1 MKNLKSFNETSNG
14 EYHKALDSS
23 SNKAIND
30 RFFFDQDES
39 SHWYMIPLSLK
50 SRWLSLNSQND
61 DESNDLVTVEDYHL
75 WLKLLRNKISI
86 KFIPIV
92 LGEFLIHGKNT
103 SKTNSKNLNALS
115 NAFELIYE
123 NYKPKN
129 FLIKVKAIK
138 RRAIIIYSG
147 ARGFQSSGDF
157 NKSIILNLK
166 AILKFPFILKFYLAL
181 IMSVFK
187 IK

>member
-61 DESNDLVTVEDYHL
+61 DESNDLVDSEFGEYRTNGGITD
-75 WLKLLRNKISI
+75 ISFENPQ
-86 KFIPIV
+86 KF
-92 LGEFLIHGKNT
+92 
-103 SKTNSKNLNALS
+103 
-115 NAFELIYE
+115 
-123 NYKPKN
+123 
-129 FLIKVKAIK
+129 
-138 RRAIIIYSG
+138 
-147 ARGFQSSGDF
+147 
-157 NKSIILNLK
+157 
-166 AILKFPFILKFYLAL
+166 
-181 IMSVFK
+181 
-187 IK
+187 